1 LSLGS
6 AASDASLKLFL
17 NDFRRFEHF
26 KIIKLIKLFIFWE
39 NKNNNF
45 SVLFL
50 DFKISEF
57 NFWQTIISVIQV
69 GLEGQEHS

>member
-69 GLEGQEHS
+69 GLEGQEPS